1 MKQLLRQI
9 HPLALTIIIGTMFG
23 RLVTSMSIP
32 FLSIYLTRVLEA
44 SPTETGLTVAVS
56 SLAGV
61 LISFYGGYI
70 SDRIGRPIVML
81 VSVFSWAGV
90 FSSFHRRSIYG
101 YFSLP
106 TH

>member
-9 HPLALTIIIGTMFG
+9 HPLAWTIIIGTMFG

-61 LISFYGGYI
+61 LISFFGKYTLWRGPSLSVPC
-70 SDRIGRPIVML
+70 SDV
-81 VSVFSWAGV
+81 W
-90 FSSFHRRSIYG
+90 
-101 YFSLP
+101 
-106 TH
+106 